1 MHFRARTVV
10 FVIACWLLPAT
21 QALGQ
26 VPSRIDSLNRALT
39 TLSGRIDSLEA
50 GLCPADTP
58 LAMPAPSGDRHTD
71 SLAVKLQSLNRRVTA
86 LRATRCPG
94 GAPAPAQP
102 ADTGDDLAAIRAAA
116 AQAA

>member
-21 QALGQ
+21 PALGQ

-50 GLCPADTP
+50 GLCPPDTP
-58 LAMPAPSGDRHTD
+58 PALPPPSGGPHTH
-71 SLAVKLQSLNRRVTA
+71 SLAGEVHSPNRP
-86 LRATRCPG
+86 ATPPPAAPRPG
-94 GAPAPAQP
+94 GPPP
-102 ADTGDDLAAIRAAA
+102 PPP
-116 AQAA
+116 